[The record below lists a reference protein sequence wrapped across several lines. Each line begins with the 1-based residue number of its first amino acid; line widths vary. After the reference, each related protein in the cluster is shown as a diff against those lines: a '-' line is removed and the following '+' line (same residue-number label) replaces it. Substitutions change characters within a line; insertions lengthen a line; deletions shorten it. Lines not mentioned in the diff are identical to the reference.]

1 MTVCRKQADKSC
13 FVEIV
18 ERVISANLLGNF
30 ADFPMDSIPSLQ
42 ACFILLIHVRNML
55 SRSATCIARA
65 ATRRSGSAYC
75 SLSSLALAVN
85 PVESRRT
92 VDPKKHFPTLLPAH
106 APVTCAAAGI
116 HLFSTKPDNSKDE
129 QDGDTAARSP
139 SPSPPSP
146 LFVETSL
153 RGTGQVIF
161 LNSPSSGAIVLGGL
175 AIADPYLATM
185 ALAGVTTSSLV
196 ASVGGLDRQ
205 ALNDG
210 LYGYNGA
217 LVGCAVSVFLHPLPA
232 TAMTAMDLPTMVA
245 SPEVINCASW
255 ALASTVMGASIAPYL
270 SVGLKEAMGG
280 VPQWTVAFNLIALGA
295 LLRTKPFA
303 AAAVEGSAPTA
314 EAAEAAS
321 STFDQ
326 LTTMAVLEAPLRGVS
341 QIFVVDSSLTGAAI
355 LGGTSL
361 YSPGLA
367 GHLLLGSAVGS
378 LTGYT
383 LCDAPIDEITCGLW
397 GYNSALTSMGVGAFF
412 VHSPRTLALSVGG
425 AAVTAGAFGALKV
438 VFGMADAPC
447 LTLPFCAVMS
457 GCYLLGRGGVQGLRL
472 ASSPHSPEKNE

>member
-1 MTVCRKQADKSC
+1 
-13 FVEIV
+13 
-18 ERVISANLLGNF
+18 
-30 ADFPMDSIPSLQ
+30 
-42 ACFILLIHVRNML
+42 
-55 SRSATCIARA
+55 
-65 ATRRSGSAYC
+65 
-75 SLSSLALAVN
+75 
-85 PVESRRT
+85 
-92 VDPKKHFPTLLPAH
+92 
-106 APVTCAAAGI
+106 
-116 HLFSTKPDNSKDE
+116 
-129 QDGDTAARSP
+129 
-139 SPSPPSP
+139 
-146 LFVETSL
+146 
-153 RGTGQVIF
+153 
-161 LNSPSSGAIVLGGL
+161 
-175 AIADPYLATM
+175 M
-185 ALAGVTTSSLV
+185 ALAGVTTSTLA

-217 LVGCAVSVFLHPLPA
+217 LVGCAVSVFLCPLPA
-232 TAMTAMDLPTMVA
+232 TVTTTMDLPTMVA

-303 AAAVEGSAPTA
+303 AAASEAVADEGSAA
-314 EAAEAAS
+314 AAEAAS

-326 LTTMAVLEAPLRGVS
+326 LATMTVLEAPLRGIS

-355 LGGTSL
+355 VGGTTL

-383 LCDAPIDEITCGLW
+383 LCDAPIDQITCGLW

-412 VHSPRTLALSVGG
+412 VHSPGTLALSVGG

>member
-1 MTVCRKQADKSC
+1 M
-13 FVEIV
+13 
-18 ERVISANLLGNF
+18 
-30 ADFPMDSIPSLQ
+30 
-42 ACFILLIHVRNML
+42 
-55 SRSATCIARA
+55 RA
-65 ATRRSGSAYC
+65 YG
-75 SLSSLALAVN
+75 
-85 PVESRRT
+85 
-92 VDPKKHFPTLLPAH
+92 
-106 APVTCAAAGI
+106 APVKSY
-116 HLFSTKPDNSKDE
+116 FSTH
-129 QDGDTAARSP
+129 QAAVP
-139 SPSPPSP
+139 SFSVDLPLPTRTWPPWHW
-146 LFVETSL
+146 
-153 RGTGQVIF
+153 R
-161 LNSPSSGAIVLGGL
+161 
-175 AIADPYLATM
+175 
-185 ALAGVTTSSLV
+185 GVTTSTLA

-205 ALNDG
+205 ALGDG

-232 TAMTAMDLPTMVA
+232 TAMTPTMDLPTVMA
-245 SPEVINCASW
+245 SPEVINGASW

-280 VPQWTVAFNLIALGA
+280 VPQWTVAFNLVALGA

-303 AAAVEGSAPTA
+303 ATPTG
-314 EAAEAAS
+314 EAAEAAT

-326 LTTMAVLEAPLRGVS
+326 LATMAVLEAPLRGVS
-341 QIFVVDSSLTGAAI
+341 QIFVVDSSLTGAAVV
-355 LGGTSL
+355 GGTAL

-425 AAVTAGAFGALKV
+425 AAATAGAFGALKV

>member
-1 MTVCRKQADKSC
+1 
-13 FVEIV
+13 
-18 ERVISANLLGNF
+18 
-30 ADFPMDSIPSLQ
+30 
-42 ACFILLIHVRNML
+42 ML

-92 VDPKKHFPTLLPAH
+92 VDPKKHFPTLLPAAH
-106 APVTCAAAGI
+106 APVACAGI
-116 HLFSTKPDNSKDE
+116 HPFSTKPDNSKHE
-129 QDGDTAARSP
+129 QDGDTAAARSP

-146 LFVETSL
+146 SFVETSL

-232 TAMTAMDLPTMVA
+232 TAMTTMDLPTMVA

-280 VPQWTVAFNLIALGA
+280 VPQWTIAFNLIALGA

-303 AAAVEGSAPTA
+303 AAAVEGSAA
-314 EAAEAAS
+314 EAAAEAATS
-321 STFDQ
+321 SFDQ
-326 LTTMAVLEAPLRGVS
+326 LATMAVLEAPLRGIS

-355 LGGTSL
+355 VGGAAI

-383 LCDAPIDEITCGLW
+383 MCDAPIDEITCGLW

-412 VHSPRTLALSVGG
+412 VHSPRTLPLSVGG

>member
-1 MTVCRKQADKSC
+1 M
-13 FVEIV
+13 F
-18 ERVISANLLGNF
+18 
-30 ADFPMDSIPSLQ
+30 SIP
-42 ACFILLIHVRNML
+42 NML
-55 SRSATCIARA
+55 FSRSARA
-65 ATRRSGSAYC
+65 AARHSGSACC
-75 SLSSLALAVN
+75 SLSSLALAVR
-85 PVESRRT
+85 PAVTRRT
-92 VDPKKHFPTLLPAH
+92 IDPKKHIPSLPAH
-106 APVTCAAAGI
+106 VSCAGI
-116 HLFSTKPDNSKDE
+116 HPFSTKPDSNSKDE

-146 LFVETSL
+146 SFIDTSL

-161 LNSPSSGAIVLGGL
+161 LNSPSSGAIILGGL
-175 AIADPYLATM
+175 ALADPYLATM
-185 ALAGVTTSSLV
+185 ALAGVTTSTLA
-196 ASVGGLDRQ
+196 ASVGGLDRP
-205 ALNDG
+205 ALGDG

-232 TAMTAMDLPTMVA
+232 TAMTTMDLPTMMA
-245 SPEVINCASW
+245 SPEVINGASW

-303 AAAVEGSAPTA
+303 VTPTA
-314 EAAEAAS
+314 EAAEATT

-326 LTTMAVLEAPLRGVS
+326 LATMAVLESPLRGVS
-341 QIFVVDSSLTGAAI
+341 QIFVVDSSLTGAAVV
-355 LGGTSL
+355 GGTAL

-378 LTGYT
+378 FSGYT

-425 AAVTAGAFGALKV
+425 AAATAGAFGALKV